1 MAQKSSRSNL
11 KLFHRGAFSLS
22 SFYLLFIVSLIIMGV
37 DFRHQFLKKIKS
49 EISILTSPVAY
60 LINLPTNIFNNSKI
74 IFATQTSLTEKIKT
88 LEQTNYSLS
97 IQIQENELIK
107 SENKIL
113 RNTLKIRRDFR
124 IKGVIAEIILP
135 TVKNGYSIITINKG
149 LKHNIKDGSA
159 VINNTGLVGQITNTF
174 ANFSEVRPI
183 TAEAYAVPAI
193 MSNGRENVILYG
205 NGNGELEIP
214 LFPAS
219 SSIKINDT
227 FMTSGVDDLY
237 PKGLN
242 IGKVTEINRTKSPKF
257 NFIVITPFSQPA
269 TFSQITIVNKKND

>member
-113 RNTLKIRRDFR
+113 RNTL
-124 IKGVIAEIILP
+124 
-135 TVKNGYSIITINKG
+135 
-149 LKHNIKDGSA
+149 
-159 VINNTGLVGQITNTF
+159 
-174 ANFSEVRPI
+174 
-183 TAEAYAVPAI
+183 
-193 MSNGRENVILYG
+193 
-205 NGNGELEIP
+205 
-214 LFPAS
+214 
-219 SSIKINDT
+219 
-227 FMTSGVDDLY
+227 
-237 PKGLN
+237 
-242 IGKVTEINRTKSPKF
+242 
-257 NFIVITPFSQPA
+257 
-269 TFSQITIVNKKND
+269 